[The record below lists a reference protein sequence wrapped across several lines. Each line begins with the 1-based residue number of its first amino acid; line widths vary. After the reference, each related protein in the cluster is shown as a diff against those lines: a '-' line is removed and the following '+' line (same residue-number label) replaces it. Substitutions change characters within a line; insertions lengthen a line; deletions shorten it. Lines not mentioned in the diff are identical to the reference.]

1 MSTQPTERH
10 VRVCPTHLV
19 EVEEHGTSLIC
30 PRGQHAVSHFRV
42 IDRLKR
48 TAVEVAVDGDE
59 RRGGIVSEIRK
70 PGPAAMP
77 VLDRTTQAP
86 GRGSFPD
93 AGKPKLVLAKAK
105 FEDAT
110 GEHLW
115 VRLLR
120 KVTKTQGPVFVVQWS
135 RHDPGEKNVA
145 QTAALAIETYQEK
158 AREAFTAAVAQA
170 RKDGWSELAVLRREV
185 KLLPL
190 PKPAT
195 VKKAPRS

>member
-19 EVEEHGTSLIC
+19 EVEERGTSLIC
-30 PRGQHAVSHFRV
+30 PRGQHAVSHFKV

-59 RRGGIVSEIRK
+59 RRGGLVGEGTKFTVGR
-70 PGPAAMP
+70 PRAVETERQAAPAA
-77 VLDRTTQAP
+77 AP
-86 GRGSFPD
+86 PT
-93 AGKPKLVLAKAK
+93 KPKEVLAKAK
-105 FEDAT
+105 FEDAA
-110 GEHLW
+110 GGVLW

-120 KVTKTQGPVFVVQWS
+120 RVTKTTGQCFVVQWT
-135 RHDPGEKNVA
+135 RHEPGEKNVA
-145 QTAALAIETYQEK
+145 QTAPLALETYQEK
-158 AREAFTAAVAQA
+158 AREAYAGALEQA
-170 RKDGWSELAVLRREV
+170 RKDGWRELAVLRREI

-195 VKKAPRS
+195 VKKGR